1 MFKYL
6 MLWYRAKTYCPVIDS
21 LENEPDMWVDS
32 YEYKRYKSDKI
43 GGDRFWYKYYDSSSL
58 FHKDLDIEITYA
70 TYESFTREVKR
81 NGHKLPVNIRK
92 VKRALN
98 KRRERAAHKRLDA
111 AQAEMNRITQDAQTL
126 RVARIAQ
133 LRKELADQEAAD
145 FAYRLEHAG

>member
-21 LENEPDMWVDS
+21 LENEPDMWVGAT
-32 YEYKRYKSDKI
+32 EYRRYKYNKSD
-43 GGDRFWYKYYDSSSL
+43 GSNYWYCAFDSL
-58 FHKDLDIEITYA
+58 FHKDLDIEITNVDYD
-70 TYESFTREVKR
+70 SFLREVKR
-81 NGHKLPVNIRK
+81 NDHYLPVSSFRL
-92 VKRALN
+92 KRALK
-98 KRRERAAHKRLDA
+98 KRKARAAQKRLDA
-111 AQAEMNRITQDAQTL
+111 AKAEMNRITQDAQTL

>member
-21 LENEPDMWVDS
+21 LENEPDMWVGAT
-32 YEYKRYKSDKI
+32 EYKRYKFDKPGSDHL
-43 GGDRFWYKYYDSSSL
+43 WYRYYDPSGL
-58 FHKDLDIEITYA
+58 FHKDLDIEITNVD
-70 TYESFTREVKR
+70 YETFTKEVKR
-81 NGHKLPVNIRK
+81 NGHDLPVSPIRL
-92 VKRALN
+92 KRALK
-98 KRRERAAHKRLDA
+98 KRRQYFARKCAEAAK
-111 AQAEMNRITQDAQTL
+111 AEMNRITQDAQTL

>member
-21 LENEPDMWVDS
+21 LRNEPDMWVDRNAYDS
-32 YEYKRYKSDKI
+32 YIYKKTGKSS
-43 GGDRFWYKYYDSSSL
+43 YKYRDSFSI
-58 FHKDLDIEITYA
+58 FHKDLDIEITNWDYSSDLYKKVA
-70 TYESFTREVKR
+70 KR
-81 NGHKLPVNIRK
+81 NGHSLPVSSKKLQREKRK
-92 VKRALN
+92 MDCNNKLKALE
-98 KRRERAAHKRLDA
+98 KAR
-111 AQAEMNRITQDAQTL
+111 AEMNRITQDAQTL

>member
-21 LENEPDMWVDS
+21 LENEPDMWVGAT
-32 YEYKRYKSDKI
+32 EYKQYKYEKSR
-43 GGDRFWYKYYDSSSL
+43 GSWYKYCTGDSI
-58 FHKDLDIEITYA
+58 FHKDLDIELTNVD
-70 TYESFTREVKR
+70 YETFTKEVKR
-81 NGHKLPVNIRK
+81 NGHDLPVSPIRL
-92 VKRALN
+92 KRALK
-98 KRRERAAHKRLDA
+98 KRKARAAQKRADA
-111 AQAEMNRITQDAQTL
+111 AQAEMNLITQDAQTL

>member
-21 LENEPDMWVDS
+21 LRNEPEMWVS
-32 YEYKRYKSDKI
+32 ATEYSNYKYEKS
-43 GGDRFWYKYYDSSSL
+43 RRTWYKYCAGDSI
-58 FHKDLDIEITYA
+58 FHKDLDIEITNWDYSSDIYKKVA
-70 TYESFTREVKR
+70 KR
-81 NGHKLPVNIRK
+81 NGHSLPVSSKKLQREKRK
-92 VKRALN
+92 MDRNNKLKALE
-98 KRRERAAHKRLDA
+98 KAR
-111 AQAEMNRITQDAQTL
+111 AEMNRITQDAQTL